1 MIIIFDMFETVIDD
15 VTIDFNAGLLSLWE
29 KYYQDKCSFDE
40 IKAYGE
46 ELFDYMMEL
55 HGKGIEF
62 PFVKDELPLY
72 AKKFGGD
79 VVKMDVEEE
88 ADFLMRCNRVKVP
101 EGLAEMLESFWN
113 KNIPM
118 YVLSNS
124 GFTAGA
130 LAHMLNDNGIGS
142 YFEKVWSSADFG
154 RLKPDKAF
162 FEMAVNEALKDH
174 PGNTIDEILFVGDT
188 YKTDVCGAYQAGL
201 KVAWINRKNETDVN
215 GFATYQISS
224 VTELAELINL

>member
-1 MIIIFDMFETVIDD
+1 MIIIFDLFETILDN
-15 VTIDFNAGLLSLWE
+15 VTIDFNVGLLSLWE

-46 ELFDYMMEL
+46 ELFEYMMEL
-55 HGKGIEF
+55 HAKGKEF

-79 VVKMDVEEE
+79 VVKMDVTEE

-101 EGLAEMLESFWN
+101 EGLAEMLGAYRKKS
-113 KNIPM
+113 IPM

-130 LAHMLNDNGIGS
+130 LLRMLNDNGIGS

-154 RLKPDKAF
+154 RPKPDKGF
-162 FEMAVNEALKDH
+162 FKMAVNEALREH
-174 PGNTIDEILFVGDT
+174 PRNTIADIMFVGDT
-188 YKTDVCGAYQAGL
+188 YRTDICGAYQAGL
-201 KVAWINRKNETDVN
+201 KAVWINRENETDVN
-215 GFATYQISS
+215 GFAAYQICDI
-224 VTELAELINL
+224 TELHKLIGS